1 MHLPSVS
8 VVICCFNYERYVG
21 QAIESVLSQTAKACE
36 IIVVDDGSRDG
47 SAARVASYGP
57 QVRLI
62 RQENLGHVQAVNR
75 GYQDAVGEVVI
86 FLDADDALLPNAIAS
101 VQRVWR
107 PEVAKVQFELQ
118 IMDADGQVL
127 PRHFCNYPP
136 GYNTAAIDSDFK
148 HSATYLGPVLSG
160 NAYARWYLDRL
171 MPLTVPRAPDGVFN
185 TVAPLFGPCVVLP
198 ETLGLYRLHG
208 ANQSTQGEGLAT
220 IGKRFEKRIALRLSE
235 LDILQ
240 RMASS
245 MDLALPGGKLLNR
258 DLIFV
263 NYRLML
269 KKLGHPYPGHEQ
281 DSVAELLTA
290 ALAIIVRR
298 PMRLKLRVINL
309 AWFMTL
315 AVTPRAWA
323 LALIGLRFERAGL
336 FTRLK
341 TAA

>member
-21 QAIESVLSQTAKACE
+21 QAIDSVLSQTAKACE